1 MSDQRTR
8 REFLAAAAIGAGA
21 ALPVVFA
28 GQGAAQASQ
37 PEPSAPAGTPPRSDK
52 GPQQLS
58 AAAAPVNDSQPPT
71 TFANIN
77 KASWETILADNRLEY
92 APPLTIHL
100 PIHPAHSRDFLHVD
114 PALNVVRRRVY
125 PGVSSRDRA
134 SYLTARK
141 QELFLVQFAL
151 GNPPFVPDFRLNRF
165 SLEEGKYPLARAS
178 YFAWDL
184 AYDFEYFCSPVDD
197 MQSLL
202 WVRVGVTN
210 RGDKAEPAHVRV
222 KVNFQR
228 ECDIFD
234 DTFDETY
241 TSFYW
246 DQTKWR
252 PCSIV
257 SLKDG
262 TLLRE
267 SVPFGK
273 IVPHDWTAAWEESF
287 ACTDKAYNQKY
298 GYDRPYFVPPVMR
311 LKNLQDVVHFSTE
324 LKPGERRTFAV
335 ALLTNY
341 ESPTPA
347 DHALLARA
355 EPEHD
360 HGDVL
365 QRFRSQCA
373 GSHTRL
379 VFPIDNLDKIFAA
392 LQLSTLQC
400 LVQFPGAKNLM
411 PSQGGS
417 LDRHMVWVW
426 EAMYMLLP
434 MLRLGHFK
442 PVRQAI
448 DFIFSLQDGGSPPEG
463 KLTTVA
469 GAVGTTGPRWLNST
483 GSALALAADY
493 SLYSRDE
500 EFLSEYM
507 PKIVKAMGWIV
518 GEIRATRKLNADG
531 SRPPCYGLMP
541 FGRGNDGDTG
551 YVVTFTDSF
560 TFWGLEK
567 AVTLLERR
575 GHPQATEFRREL
587 EAYRG
592 DLDKAIETM
601 TRPDGYI
608 ERQILIGD
616 QPHNYKPFEVICGAS
631 NLACTGSLDIHS
643 ERFRRFLAYFEEK
656 MMDGFF
662 CGRMNEEVVY
672 MGVGEF
678 TWHGTYLRLGEWKKA
693 FAAMR
698 TNLRYGITPDAF
710 QVQERFSRRNPT
722 FTPWQPNASGNG
734 RILEMM
740 LNCLYFEHDGMATL
754 LGGVPFRWLKQNG
767 ATSLSDVYTTRGKV
781 SLDAR
786 MLDHDRC
793 RLMVTASAGDVL
805 PRKIR
810 LPEHFEISDI
820 PPQLTRETGGVFS
833 LAPDVREFSVTLQ
846 QSPR

>member
-8 REFLAAAAIGAGA
+8 REFLAAAAMGA
-21 ALPVVFA
+21 ALPAALSGRGTAQA
-28 GQGAAQASQ
+28 GQ
-37 PEPSAPAGTPPRSDK
+37 PAPPTAESGSPP
-52 GPQQLS
+52 
-58 AAAAPVNDSQPPT
+58 AAAAASGCTGQPPT
-71 TFANIN
+71 TYADVDR
-77 KASWETILADNRLEY
+77 ASWETILADNQLEY

-134 SYLTARK
+134 SYLNARK

-151 GNPPFVPDFRLNRF
+151 GNPPFVPDFHLSRLA
-165 SLEEGKYPLARAS
+165 LEEGKYPLARAT
-178 YFAWDL
+178 YAAWDL
-184 AYDFEYFCSPVDD
+184 FYAFEYFCCPVDGA
-197 MQSLL
+197 QSLL
-202 WVRVGVTN
+202 WVRVSVTN
-210 RGDKAEPAHVRV
+210 QGEKPEQAHVRT

-241 TSFYW
+241 TPFYW

-252 PCSIV
+252 PCTKV
-257 SLKDG
+257 ALKENS
-262 TLLRE
+262 LLRE

-273 IVPHDWTAAWEESF
+273 IVANDWIAAWEEAF
-287 ACTDKAYNQKY
+287 ECTDKQYNQKY

-311 LKNLQDVVHFSTE
+311 LKDLQDVVHFSTE
-324 LKPGERRTFAV
+324 LKPGEKRTFAV

-347 DHALLARA
+347 DQALLARA
-355 EPEHD
+355 EPQQGHAAA
-360 HGDVL
+360 L
-365 QRFRSQCA
+365 RQFQSQCA
-373 GSHTRL
+373 GDHAQLS
-379 VFPIDNLDKIFAA
+379 FPSEKWDKIFTA

-400 LVQFPGAKNLM
+400 LVQFPGQKNLM

-426 EAMYMLLP
+426 EAMFMLSP

-442 PVRQAI
+442 PVRRAL

-469 GAVGTTGPRWLNST
+469 GAVGTTGPRWLNAT

-500 EFLSEYM
+500 EFLGEYM
-507 PKIVKAMGWIV
+507 PKVVKAMGWIV

-531 SRPPCYGLMP
+531 SRPPYYGLMP
-541 FGRGNDGDTG
+541 YGRGNDGDTG
-551 YVVTFTDSF
+551 YIVTFTDAF

-575 GHPQATEFRREL
+575 QHPQAAGFRREL
-587 EAYRG
+587 ETYRT
-592 DLDKAIETM
+592 DLAAAIQTM

-631 NLACTGSLDIHS
+631 NLAYTGSLDIHS
-643 ERFRRFLAYFEEK
+643 DRFRRFLAYFEQK

-678 TWHGTYLRLGEWKKA
+678 TWHGIYLRLGQWKKA

-698 TNLRYGITPDAF
+698 TNFRYGITPDTF
-710 QVQERFSRRNPT
+710 QVQERFSRRNPA
-722 FTPWQPNASGNG
+722 FTPWQPNGSGNG

-754 LGGVPFRWLKQNG
+754 LGGVPFAWLAKNCV
-767 ATSLSDVYTTRGKV
+767 TSIANLYTTRGKV

-786 MLDHDRC
+786 MLDRERC
-793 RLMVTASAGDVL
+793 RLTVSASAGDVL

-810 LPEHFEISDI
+810 LPEHFAVSDV
-820 PPQLTRETGGVFS
+820 PATLTREAGGVFRS
-833 LAPDVREFSVTLQ
+833 AGEIREFSLTLQ
-846 QSPR
+846 KGP